1 MFKVNN
7 RNLRASCE
15 ICLKFTKKTLEL
27 RLWRCSG
34 VFIVKFE
41 HISQVNTGWVS
52 FSKAFKNDV
61 FWCSIF
67 WYSIYS
73 FEDKISC
80 CWVLRTS
87 IILSTTNYMV
97 FFTSITNYLL
107 PGFCL
112 IHYILSAELVF
123 SCFKAHVFL
132 KLLCFTCKVYDI
144 CSHFSSLI
152 QKLKQT

>member
-1 MFKVNN
+1 MFKVN
-7 RNLRASCE
+7 
-15 ICLKFTKKTLEL
+15 KKDT
-27 RLWRCSG
+27 RISLWRCSG
-34 VFIVKFE
+34 VFIVNFE
-41 HISQVNTGWVS
+41 HISQVSTGWVS
-52 FSKAFKNDV
+52 FSKAFKNDI
-61 FWCSIF
+61 FWYSIF
-67 WYSIYS
+67 WFSIYS

-80 CWVLRTS
+80 GWVLLTS

-97 FFTSITNYLL
+97 FFRSITDYLL

-112 IHYILSAELVF
+112 IYYIFSAELVF